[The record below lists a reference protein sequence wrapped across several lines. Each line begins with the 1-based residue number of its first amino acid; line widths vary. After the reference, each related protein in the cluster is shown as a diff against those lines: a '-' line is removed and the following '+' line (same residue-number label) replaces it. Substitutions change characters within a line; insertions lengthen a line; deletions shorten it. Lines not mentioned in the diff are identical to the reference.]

1 MTSVSL
7 GIPRVNP
14 SRKRTEKSYIFSW
27 KDRDM
32 IHTTG
37 RRPPPIFSY
46 LFIGWRGSGTMVRE
60 YLRHIITSKSQQTN
74 RHNVQ
79 RRRLHPPS
87 RFVVSLRFLSS
98 ERVIWNHKQKL
109 MPWLH
114 HCFYIQ
120 HSLASSIGDP

>member
-1 MTSVSL
+1 
-7 GIPRVNP
+7 
-14 SRKRTEKSYIFSW
+14 
-27 KDRDM
+27 
-32 IHTTG
+32 
-37 RRPPPIFSY
+37 
-46 LFIGWRGSGTMVRE
+46 MVGE

-114 HCFYIQ
+114 HCFYIR
-120 HSLASSIGDP
+120 HPLASSIVTSHVKRNQSFIEDADQYKWIEERFSGQGKFEDL